1 VIFLDVEDLLHIA
14 ERATGAPVEVRDI
27 GLLEAAAARP
37 RASAFGA
44 DAYPTLHHKAAALLH
59 SIVKNHALVDGN
71 KRLGLAAVIAFYG
84 LTLLL
89 FSAFPDRRRLDLAV
103 LATFAGAAIEI
114 LQLIEGRDAE
124 LGDILADAAGAF
136 AVLAPLYLDQM
147 RRPRVERRRSIPA
160 GSPRNQARGG

>member
-1 VIFLDVEDLLHIA
+1 MQTIARALLLAAGLTCVIGMVGPFQGI
-14 ERATGAPVEVRDI
+14 ERAFVPWD
-27 GLLEAAAARP
+27 
-37 RASAFGA
+37 
-44 DAYPTLHHKAAALLH
+44 KAAH
-59 SIVKNHALVDGN
+59 F
-71 KRLGLAAVIAFYG
+71 IAFYG

-89 FSAFPDRRRLDLAV
+89 FSAFPDRRRLDLAM

-147 RRPRVERRRSIPA
+147 RRPRVERRQTRA
-160 GSPRNQARGG
+160 EPRPIATTELA